1 MVKNSNTF
9 YIHMNTLHYDIDVYK
24 YLMLTKSDTMSSG
37 VSSQVA
43 SH

>member
-9 YIHMNTLHYDIDVYK
+9 YIHMNTLHYDIVYK

-37 VSSQVA
+37 VSSQVT